1 MHLCAQLVRD
11 LSTDNRTIE
20 SVISKYYETDET
32 EKFGRKKKSKP
43 NTESNPYV
51 HGVEMNNGNE
61 KIKENRNCQSDSDSD
76 SDSSEETEG
85 EEGEEEEGKGEGE
98 EEEYDDN
105 MDSKRYDEI
114 NEKYKNKKMN
124 FTDFSPFPNSPIDG
138 GIDFISQQ
146 TLDLWSLYSIVRQSG
161 C

>member
-51 HGVEMNNGNE
+51 HGVEMKNGNE
-61 KIKENRNCQSDSDSD
+61 KIKENRNCQSGSD

-85 EEGEEEEGKGEGE
+85 EEGEEEEE
-98 EEEYDDN
+98 EVEYDDN